1 MYLYLR
7 YQEQEIVK
15 PLPMV
20 GSDEVVWPAT
30 VHEGKR
36 HGTRGMALHLQEC
49 PLVFSLYFSLLS
61 QFSMF
66 SLCRILQVVPLF
78 FSLLLPSN
86 CFCWF
91 YCCHK
96 SLEMISVVPLSVSV
110 SLARSRLSSFSIK
123 TIKMNRSTEFD
134 FFHFLPLSPAALPLP
149 HTQPPL
155 RLSQSCSSNF
165 NGFVIFLYFEFNVY
179 QTKVNIMMSSPTHTH
194 SHSTD

>member
-1 MYLYLR
+1 M
-7 YQEQEIVK
+7 
-15 PLPMV
+15 
-20 GSDEVVWPAT
+20 A
-30 VHEGKR
+30 HEGWRFIYKS
-36 HGTRGMALHLQEC
+36 AHLSF
-49 PLVFSLYFSLLS
+49 PSIFLFSHS
-61 QFSMF
+61 
-66 SLCRILQVVPLF
+66 SLCFLSVVFYKSSLFFLF
-78 FSLLLPSN
+78 FSLPLPSN

-123 TIKMNRSTEFD
+123 TIKMNRLTEFD